1 MQVEIVDTKVAIF
14 RGALSNALREAA
26 QWIDEN
32 NDKVPIWNINVES
45 EDDGSYIVLVYFH
58 ESES

>member
-1 MQVEIVDTKVAIF
+1 MSVEIVDTKVAIF
-14 RGALSNALREAA
+14 RGTLPNALREAA

-58 ESES
+58 ESKS